1 MNRSSLKM
9 VTAVRVVVCGIA
21 CAAWFQV
28 VGCGDDNNHNN
39 VMTQT
44 TVNVTLTEFVVST
57 SQGSAPAGRI
67 TFHVTNIGEDMH
79 EFLVI
84 KTDLAPDDLP
94 TEANGSY
101 EEDGPGTDL
110 LDEIEVVNPGN
121 SADLQIDLQQGKYVL
136 ICNMVHME
144 DNGDV
149 EVHYQLGM
157 HTGFVVN

>member
-1 MNRSSLKM
+1 MMSSNSRG
-9 VTAVRVVVCGIA
+9 VTAVHAIAFGVA
-21 CAAWFQV
+21 CATLFLAA
-28 VGCGDDNNHNN
+28 GCGDDNNNN
-39 VMTQT
+39 FITTT
-44 TVNVTLTEFVVST
+44 TVNVTLQEFVLSP

-67 TFHVTNIGEDMH
+67 TFHVSNIGEDMH

-101 EEDGPGTDL
+101 EENGPGTDL
-110 LDEIEVVNPGN
+110 LDEIELVNPGN
-121 SADLQIDLQQGKYVL
+121 SADLQIDLQKGKYVL

-157 HTGFVVN
+157 RAGFIVD